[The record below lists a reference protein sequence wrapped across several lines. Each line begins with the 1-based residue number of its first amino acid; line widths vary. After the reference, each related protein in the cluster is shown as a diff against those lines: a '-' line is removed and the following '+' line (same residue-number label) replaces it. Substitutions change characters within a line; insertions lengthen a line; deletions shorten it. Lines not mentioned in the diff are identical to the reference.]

1 MTGIVIQRP
10 VDWQDTDAAGHYHH
24 SAVIRWVEAAEAALL
39 EQLGLRWLFG
49 RIPRVRYEVDYAD
62 RLWFGD
68 TASIGLSVGKVGTS
82 SIRYDFVITRIPASA
97 SPAAEASPTV
107 AVRGALTAVHAPD
120 AGAQPW
126 PANVAAALGDT
137 STSQPKPTDVGE
149 HLPEFRTLSTREV

>member
-39 EQLGLRWLFG
+39 AELGLRWLFG

-68 TASIGLSVGKVGTS
+68 TASIELSVGKVGTS

-97 SPAAEASPTV
+97 PPAAAPPTV
-107 AVRGALTAVHAPD
+107 AVRGALTAVHTPD

-137 STSQPKPTDVGE
+137 PTPEPTDAGE
-149 HLPEFRTLSTREV
+149 HPPEFRTLSTREV